1 MRAVRVAFVL
11 VALAA
16 AAAGVAWWRMS
27 ARDEMAPLDRD
38 WAAVVTVLAGDGVAE
53 WRDGEAYR
61 ARFSD
66 PFGVAMAAD
75 GTVYVADGVGSHR
88 IRAIS
93 VDGRVRTL
101 AGGTRGFADGTGG
114 DARFDTPSG
123 LAIAADGTLYVADT
137 GNNAVRRITRDGIVT
152 TLAGDGTAGLQDGQG
167 REARFNGP
175 LGIAVD
181 ASGRVFVADTYN
193 DRIRVV
199 ELDGIVRTIAAD
211 IRFDTPS
218 GVAVDAA
225 GYVYVA
231 DTRNRTI
238 QQIDPAWTS
247 AVPFGFAGLAR
258 PIGVATAPGGDVYVS
273 DERGTIWSIHPDGS
287 SRIVAGSVPGFHDG
301 PGLEARFRRPSG
313 VAVAGAG
320 RLIVADAG
328 NGLVRLVAAPSRL
341 EFRAPPAPQIHP
353 QFDVETFRA
362 LPLVWPIAP
371 IEGPHEIAGTVGEAR
386 GDGAE
391 RMHLGIDVRAE
402 QGTLVHAVRDG
413 VAASPTSLEAF
424 GTLSET
430 ITLGP
435 ATYIH
440 VRAGRARNNAVFDR
454 VAVRRDLRQRG
465 LEGLASQARRT
476 LRGGRRGRHD
486 QRIQSRPPQRRVV
499 GRGIQRARPSPRA
512 VRGFRVAGDRARRHP
527 AARRNAAADQGT
539 CPRPRRGP
547 WRGADRRRR
556 VGPGEREPAG
566 PPPWLVRPRLPG
578 SAGRWHAR
586 PGVRNRAAY
595 DAIRSVHHR
604 SRGGA
609 PGVCVGERYPVLRK
623 SQDALPVPRHE
634 HAAGRRCLARRVGYD
649 GTAAGRLCC

>member
-1 MRAVRVAFVL
+1 MRVVRAAFVL

-16 AAAGVAWWRMS
+16 AVAGAAWWRMS
-27 ARDEMAPLDRD
+27 TRDEIAPLDRD

-75 GTVYVADGVGSHR
+75 GTVYVADGIGSHR

-152 TLAGDGTAGLQDGQG
+152 TLAGEGTAGLQDGQG

-199 ELDGIVRTIAAD
+199 ELDGIVRTIAAE

-353 QFDVETFRA
+353 A
-362 LPLVWPIAP
+362 
-371 IEGPHEIAGTVGEAR
+371 
-386 GDGAE
+386 
-391 RMHLGIDVRAE
+391 
-402 QGTLVHAVRDG
+402 
-413 VAASPTSLEAF
+413 
-424 GTLSET
+424 
-430 ITLGP
+430 
-435 ATYIH
+435 
-440 VRAGRARNNAVFDR
+440 
-454 VAVRRDLRQRG
+454 
-465 LEGLASQARRT
+465 
-476 LRGGRRGRHD
+476 
-486 QRIQSRPPQRRVV
+486 
-499 GRGIQRARPSPRA
+499 
-512 VRGFRVAGDRARRHP
+512 
-527 AARRNAAADQGT
+527 
-539 CPRPRRGP
+539 
-547 WRGADRRRR
+547 
-556 VGPGEREPAG
+556 
-566 PPPWLVRPRLPG
+566 VRPRDVSGAAAGMADRADRG
-578 SAGRWHAR
+578 SARDRRHGWRSARRWRRAHAPRHRRACRTGHAR
-586 PGVRNRAAY
+586 ARSSRRRCGQPDVARGVRHAQRDDHAWSRHATFTCAP
-595 DAIRSVHHR
+595 DARGTMRSSIDR
-604 SRGGA
+604 GSSRPTTTG
-609 PGVCVGERYPVLRK
+609 
-623 SQDALPVPRHE
+623 S
-634 HAAGRRCLARRVGYD
+634 
-649 GTAAGRLCC
+649 